1 MKARMF
7 EGDNTIVSR
16 ETDAV
21 GRPQF
26 RIVTADG
33 ALVMTNEQAHE
44 ALIGLATV
52 GWGGAL

>member
-1 MKARMF
+1 MKAKQF
-7 EGDNTIVSR
+7 DGDRTIVSR
-16 ETDAV
+16 ETDAL

-33 ALVMTNEQAHE
+33 SLVMDESQAHE

-52 GWGGAL
+52 GWGGVL